1 MPVGPMVEQ
10 LRTLEIT
17 ILMQKKEFSVHDNS
31 LDIITK
37 TIILLMQN
45 GAKAKKPFIIGKL
58 FNP

>member
-1 MPVGPMVEQ
+1 M
-10 LRTLEIT
+10 
-17 ILMQKKEFSVHDNS
+17 LMQKKEFSVHDNS

>member
-1 MPVGPMVEQ
+1 
-10 LRTLEIT
+10 
-17 ILMQKKEFSVHDNS
+17 MQKKEFSVHDNS

-58 FNP
+58 INP